1 MTATTRSADDVR
13 LGIGKVLERLQ
24 EEFPDLTLSKIR
36 YLESQGLVRPG
47 RSASGYRQFTQ
58 SDLTRLV
65 WILRQQR
72 EYFLPLR
79 VIREILDRA
88 GGVVPPPESE
98 AGESQTKADQER
110 MVGSVSMT
118 LEELAATLG
127 VVPDV
132 VAGLE
137 HHGLVVAQS
146 AGRTRVYDESA
157 LLAARLA
164 VRLLSL
170 GLDVRHLRM
179 YLIAAQ
185 REAGVLEQ
193 LLVARVASGDSASRE
208 SAQHDLEEVVEA
220 GSRLHHLL
228 LRRSLTG
235 LNR

>member
-1 MTATTRSADDVR
+1 MTATTRSADEVR
-13 LGIGKVLERLQ
+13 LGIGKVLERLR

-47 RSASGYRQFTQ
+47 RSASGYRQFVQ

-65 WILRQQR
+65 WVLRQQR

-88 GGVVPPPESE
+88 GGVAPPSESE
-98 AGESQTKADQER
+98 VRGSETRADQEM

-118 LEELAATLG
+118 LEELAAALD

-132 VAGLE
+132 VARLE

-146 AGRTRVYDESA
+146 AGRTKVYDESA

-179 YLIAAQ
+179 YLMAAQ

-193 LLVARVASGDSASRE
+193 LLVARMDSGDSASRE
-208 SAQHDLEEVVEA
+208 SAQHDLEEVVET
-220 GSRLHHLL
+220 GSRFHHLL

>member
-13 LGIGKVLERLQ
+13 LGIGEVLERLQ

-36 YLESQGLVRPG
+36 YLESQGLVRPS

-72 EYFLPLR
+72 EHFLPLR

-98 AGESQTKADQER
+98 VGESQTKAYQEG

-132 VAGLE
+132 VARLE
-137 HHGLVVAQS
+137 HHGLVVAQF

-157 LLAARLA
+157 LLVARLA

-193 LLVARVASGDSASRE
+193 LLAARVTSGDSASRE
-208 SAQHDLEEVVEA
+208 LAQHDLEEVVEA
-220 GSRLHHLL
+220 GSRLHHVL

>member
-1 MTATTRSADDVR
+1 MTATTCSADDVR
-13 LGIGKVLERLQ
+13 LGIGKVLERLR

-36 YLESQGLVRPG
+36 YLESKGLVRPG
-47 RSASGYRQFTQ
+47 RSASGYRQFAP

-72 EYFLPLR
+72 EYFLPLK

-88 GGVVPPPESE
+88 GGVVPLPESE
-98 AGESQTKADQER
+98 VGGSQTKADKQR

-118 LEELAATLG
+118 REELAATLG
-127 VVPDV
+127 VLPDV
-132 VAGLE
+132 VARLE

-146 AGRTRVYDESA
+146 VGRTRVYDGSA

-193 LLVARVASGDSASRE
+193 LLVTRVASGDSASRE

>member
-1 MTATTRSADDVR
+1 MTASTRSADDVR

-79 VIREILDRA
+79 VIRELLDRA

-98 AGESQTKADQER
+98 VGGSQARPDQER
-110 MVGSVSMT
+110 MVGPVSMT
-118 LEELAATLG
+118 LEELAVTLG
-127 VVPDV
+127 VLPDV
-132 VAGLE
+132 VARLE
-137 HHGLVVAQS
+137 HHGLVAAQS

-208 SAQHDLEEVVEA
+208 SAQHDLEEGVEA

>member
-1 MTATTRSADDVR
+1 MTATTRPAGDVR
-13 LGIGKVLERLQ
+13 LGIGKVLERLR

-36 YLESQGLVRPG
+36 YLESKGLVRPG
-47 RSASGYRQFTQ
+47 RSASGYRQFAP

-72 EYFLPLR
+72 EYFLPLK

-88 GGVVPPPESE
+88 GGVVPLPESE
-98 AGESQTKADQER
+98 VGGSQTKADKQR

-118 LEELAATLG
+118 REELAATLG
-127 VVPDV
+127 VLPDV
-132 VAGLE
+132 VARLE

-146 AGRTRVYDESA
+146 VGRTRVYDGSA

-193 LLVARVASGDSASRE
+193 LLVTRVASGDSAS
-208 SAQHDLEEVVEA
+208 
-220 GSRLHHLL
+220 GSRLSMTLKRWWRL
-228 LRRSLTG
+228 VPASIICYSDDPSPG
-235 LNR
+235 

>member
-1 MTATTRSADDVR
+1 MTATTRSVDDVR
-13 LGIGKVLERLQ
+13 LGIGKVLERLR

-36 YLESQGLVRPG
+36 YLESKGLLRPG
-47 RSASGYRQFTQ
+47 RSASGYREFAL

-72 EYFLPLR
+72 EHFLPLK

-98 AGESQTKADQER
+98 VGGGQTKADQER

-132 VAGLE
+132 VARLE
-137 HHGLVVAQS
+137 HHGLVAAQPT
-146 AGRTRVYDESA
+146 GRTRVYDGSA

-193 LLVARVASGDSASRE
+193 LLVTRVASGDSSSRE

>member
-1 MTATTRSADDVR
+1 MTAITRSGEDVR
-13 LGIGKVLERLQ
+13 LGIGKVLERLR

-98 AGESQTKADQER
+98 GGGSQTKPDQER

-118 LEELAATLG
+118 LEELATTLG

-132 VAGLE
+132 VTRLE
-137 HHGLVVAQS
+137 HHGLVAAQP
-146 AGRTRVYDESA
+146 AGRARVYGESA

-170 GLDVRHLRM
+170 WLDVRHLRM

>member
-1 MTATTRSADDVR
+1 MTSATRSADDVR
-13 LGIGKVLERLQ
+13 LGIGKVLERLR
-24 EEFPDLTLSKIR
+24 EEFQDLTLSKIR

-47 RSASGYRQFTQ
+47 RTTSGYRQFDQ
-58 SDLTRLV
+58 SDLTLLV

-72 EYFLPLR
+72 EHFLPLR
-79 VIREILDRA
+79 VIREILDRT

-98 AGESQTKADQER
+98 VRGSETKANQER

-118 LEELAATLG
+118 LEELTAALD

-132 VAGLE
+132 IARLE

-146 AGRTRVYDESA
+146 AGRTKVYDESA
-157 LLAARLA
+157 LLTARLA

-179 YLIAAQ
+179 YLMAAK

-193 LLVARVASGDSASRE
+193 LLVARLASGDSASRE
-208 SAQHDLEEVVEA
+208 SAQHDLEEVVEI

>member
-13 LGIGKVLERLQ
+13 LGIGEVLERLR

-36 YLESQGLVRPG
+36 YLESKGLVRPG
-47 RSASGYRQFTQ
+47 RSASGYREFAQ

-72 EYFLPLR
+72 EYFLPLG

-98 AGESQTKADQER
+98 VGESQTEANQKR

-132 VAGLE
+132 VARLE

-164 VRLLSL
+164 VRLLTL

-193 LLVARVASGDSASRE
+193 LLVARVTSGDSTSRE

-220 GSRLHHLL
+220 GSRLHHVL

>member
-1 MTATTRSADDVR
+1 MTATTRSTDDAR
-13 LGIGKVLERLQ
+13 LGIGKALERLR

-36 YLESQGLVRPG
+36 YLESQGLVRPD
-47 RSASGYRQFTQ
+47 RSASGYREFAQ

-88 GGVVPPPESE
+88 GGVVPPPESDVGGRQTR
-98 AGESQTKADQER
+98 AGPER

-127 VVPDV
+127 VVADV
-132 VAGLE
+132 VARLE

-146 AGRTRVYDESA
+146 AGRTSVYDESA

-193 LLVARVASGDSASRE
+193 LLMARVASGDSTSRE